1 MHCYWGDTMSEL
13 IEQVIAYNTEV
24 KAALQAVYNGLNQ
37 GQRKKL
43 LRNPAIR
50 AMFERY
56 GVVTDVKSE
65 K

>member
-1 MHCYWGDTMSEL
+1 MSEL
-13 IEQVIAYNTEV
+13 RDRVIAYNAEIKT
-24 KAALQAVYNGLNQ
+24 ALQTVLDELNQ

-56 GVVTDVKSE
+56 GVEIDE
-65 K
+65 C

>member
-1 MHCYWGDTMSEL
+1 MSEL
-13 IEQVIAYNTEV
+13 RDRVVAYNKEV
-24 KAALQAVYNGLNQ
+24 KDALQAVYSDLNQ

-56 GVVTDVKSE
+56 GVE
-65 K
+65 IEE

>member
-13 IEQVIAYNTEV
+13 RERVIAYNKEV
-24 KAALQAVYNGLNQ
+24 KAALQAVYNNLNQ

-43 LRNPAIR
+43 LRNPAIL

-56 GVVTDVKSE
+56 SVE
-65 K
+65 IEE

>member
-1 MHCYWGDTMSEL
+1 MSEL
-13 IEQVIAYNTEV
+13 RERVIAYNAEI
-24 KAALQAVYNGLNQ
+24 KSALQAVYDDLNQ

-56 GVVTDVKSE
+56 GVETDAESGKE
-65 K
+65 

>member
-1 MHCYWGDTMSEL
+1 MSEL
-13 IEQVIAYNTEV
+13 RERVIAYNTEV
-24 KAALQAVYNGLNQ
+24 KAALQAVYNDLNQ

-56 GVVTDVKSE
+56 GVETNGK
-65 K
+65 